1 MTALD
6 CSFSLFS
13 FSGRQWGTYGLYYP
27 RKPEALPSGCVQLG
41 HTIWLQGE
49 AWYVCVCGS
58 ISSMDPGRNRKGG
71 ESLHLLRN
79 SEKQL
84 PASCSVVPH
93 MVWLG
98 GLKYSLPACLLVINQ
113 VTKLQIHTIFSSFL
127 PIHPYTS
134 TFEAFQGFSV
144 RPWKIGMDSVIPNL
158 TGAIACAAL
167 SWDVKISESH
177 GHQHIALLLF
187 YYNHLIRSCAKWKTM

>member
-1 MTALD
+1 MIAPD
-6 CSFSLFS
+6 CSFLLFS

-58 ISSMDPGRNRKGG
+58 ISSMDPGRDRKGG

-84 PASCSVVPH
+84 PASCSLVPLV
-93 MVWLG
+93 VWLG

-113 VTKLQIHTIFSSFL
+113 VTKLQIHAVFFSSFL
-127 PIHPYTS
+127 PTHPYTY
-134 TFEAFQGFSV
+134 EAFQGFSV
-144 RPWKIGMDSVIPNL
+144 RPWRIDRDSVIPNL
-158 TGAIACAAL
+158 TGAIAPAAL
-167 SWDVKISESH
+167 RWDVKISESH
-177 GHQHIALLLF
+177 GHQHIAFLLF
-187 YYNHLIRSCAKWKTM
+187 YENQLIRSCAKWKTM